1 MKEGTKTYRA
11 AASELL
17 EQHLTTADFSP
28 HDETFG
34 PTVEFSGRLDEEDDE
49 MGFSGD
55 YEVINAFIRSA
66 GHLHDDEQSVNSVDG
81 PSGEARG
88 QALVSGFDQGR
99 PFESQIVAKDD
110 EEASSP
116 VAHDQ
121 ALGEPF
127 VSWEGAEDAQE
138 VADPVADDQEHGGPL
153 KVEGALDG
161 EGEFESL
168 VDSQEEEE
176 PYSSAATL
184 EDYERVFGSA
194 GSSRLDDDSI
204 RSDNESQVDDDGID
218 RGDEIPAEADGNAG
232 RVFERLPGMKNLNPS
247 ARNTMLKLSGA
258 LSKVLGTLQGRG
270 LKFMDTA
277 RERVR
282 IFRLV
287 GVVGLSIAAIGL
299 AGLVGLKW
307 TPPQSASPQSAP
319 APPAP
324 GPLPVASSDSLEG
337 DTARSEVPASIL
349 LEELSKKLGAM
360 SAEIEALRDSRGP
373 KEISEYREIFAGLIA
388 EQESKERVEETSVG
402 SEVGLMNPELE
413 EFRSL
418 LANLDKRLL
427 SLEQTRNAPG
437 DTANGEQPSRAD
449 RGGGAGMDSQ
459 AVTAPA
465 GVPDR
470 LQIPLCGPEGWA
482 AVNRLGTLRLAAHES
497 DQGERWV
504 RVIGAN
510 WRGDLSNGAR
520 IPVGI
525 AGEARV
531 WVDEAGVFGVVAF
544 DGQQGCLIDWG
555 STAEGNPKRT
565 GPPPR
570 WRSGRSRR

>member
-34 PTVEFSGRLDEEDDE
+34 PTVEFSGRLDDEDDE

-66 GHLHDDEQSVNSVDG
+66 GHLHDDEQSVNSVHG
-81 PSGEARG
+81 PSGEAGG
-88 QALVSGFDQGR
+88 QALVSGFDGGR
-99 PFESQIVAKDD
+99 PFESQIVATYD

-116 VAHDQ
+116 VADVKEDGGPIE
-121 ALGEPF
+121 L
-127 VSWEGAEDAQE
+127 WIGAEDAEE
-138 VADPVADDQEHGGPL
+138 VADPVADTEEHGEPL

-161 EGEFESL
+161 EGDFESL
-168 VDSQEEEE
+168 VDSREEEE
-176 PYSSAATL
+176 PYSSAPSL
-184 EDYERVFGSA
+184 EDYEKVFDFA
-194 GSSRLDDDSI
+194 GGSRLDDDSI
-204 RSDNESQVDDDGID
+204 RSDNESQVDDDAIN
-218 RGDEIPAEADGNAG
+218 RGDGIPAEADGNAG
-232 RVFERLPGMKNLNPS
+232 RVFERFPGMKNLNPL

-258 LSKVLGTLQGRG
+258 LSKVLGTRQRRG

-277 RERVR
+277 KERVR

-287 GVVGLSIAAIGL
+287 GVVGLSVAAIGL

-307 TPPQSASPQSAP
+307 TPPQSATPQSAP

-324 GPLPVASSDSLEG
+324 DPLPVASSDSLEG

-373 KEISEYREIFAGLIA
+373 TEISEYREIFAGLIA
-388 EQESKERVEETSVG
+388 EQESKERVDETSVG
-402 SEVGLMNPELE
+402 SEVGLTNRELE

-418 LANLDKRLL
+418 VANLDKRLL
-427 SLEQTRNAPG
+427 GLEQTGNAPG

-449 RGGGAGMDSQ
+449 RGSGEGTDSQ
-459 AVTAPA
+459 AVTASA

-470 LQIPLCGPEGWA
+470 LQIPSCGPEGWA
-482 AVNRLGTLRLAAHES
+482 VVNRLGALRLAAHES

-510 WRGDLSNGAR
+510 WRGDLADGAR

-525 AGEARV
+525 PGEARV
-531 WVDEAGVFGVVAF
+531 WVDEAGVFGVVTI
-544 DGQQGCLIDWG
+544 DGHQGCLIDWG
-555 STAEGNPKRT
+555 STAEGDLKRT